1 MFCTLVLFLRNNN
14 INDINIITKKVD
26 INAYVSNIQTS
37 LFFSETILKSSIL
50 LDLSVFIIKYIL
62 FYIYFN
68 LLFNYLFYLLNY
80 TNNK

>member
-26 INAYVSNIQTS
+26 INVYVSNIQTS